1 MEKFLKNLKETD
13 KLRLYLGLG
22 LLTFIIH
29 NNLPYFNKGK
39 ETKNNLPSKEENSD
53 KIISSGHADVKF
65 NLAGPGGGRLDLPDA
80 SSPTCFDKSRPCFKR
95 Y

>member
-29 NNLPYFNKGK
+29 NNLPYLNQGK
-39 ETKNNLPSKEENSD
+39 ETKNNLPSKEENSKELISVELTD
-53 KIISSGHADVKF
+53 SKI

-80 SSPTCFDKSRPCFKR
+80 STPKCFDKSKPCF
-95 Y
+95 

>member
-1 MEKFLKNLKETD
+1 MEKFLKNLKGTD

-29 NNLPYFNKGK
+29 NNLPYLNQGK

-53 KIISSGHADVKF
+53 KIISAETVDLKF
-65 NLAGPGGGRLDLPDA
+65 NLAGPGGSRLDLPDA
-80 SSPTCFDKSRPCFKR
+80 STPECFDKSKPCFPPF
-95 Y
+95 